1 MKTHIIIHVL
11 PFEIDRFE
19 HQMFELKKNAAY
31 LTGDDEVTI
40 DATLNVN
47 DLLVDWSKS
56 KISKQYFIDRF
67 YKLQA
72 VCNWANFTLFDVSEN
87 GECLGVDDKR
97 RTAIRKFASTCDNF
111 LYLDNDMFYPNTALK
126 YIVDAAK
133 MVKNEYYILSPQLP
147 KLWEP
152 SWDVLVHDSY
162 INRKFEDSTCE
173 KYTTDQFEIFTRDY
187 GELEIVELDTF
198 KMGGGWFNLL
208 SSNLLA
214 YTDIPSSFGPYGLDD
229 TFVIDACKIMKSM
242 GMDVKQYVLKNLVV
256 TQSYQYELHHVYL
269 DHISFNIKQKQ
280 IFAAESAKSYQDEIN
295 KFTERC
301 KHDII
306 HNSNKK

>member
-19 HQMFELKKNAAY
+19 HQMFELKKNSAFIE
-31 LTGDDEVTI
+31 LDDKVVI

-67 YKLQA
+67 YKLKSI
-72 VCNWANFTLFDVSEN
+72 CSWAECLFDVSEN

-97 RTAIRKFASTCDNF
+97 RNAIRKYSSTCDNF

-126 YIVDAAK
+126 YIMDAATFIDNK
-133 MVKNEYYILSPQLP
+133 YYILSPQLP

-152 SWDVLVHDSY
+152 SWDVLVNENY
-162 INRKFEDSTCE
+162 INLQFEDSTCPR
-173 KYTTDQFEIFTRDY
+173 YTTDQFDIFTRDY
-187 GELEIVELDTF
+187 GELEIIGLDTF

-214 YTDIPSSFGPYGLDD
+214 YTDIPNSFGPYGLDD

-242 GMDVKQYVLKNLVV
+242 GVDVKQYVLKNLVV

-280 IFAAESAKSYQDEIN
+280 IFAAESAKSYQQEIN
-295 KFTERC
+295 QFTERC

-306 HNSNKK
+306 HNSNTK